1 MTPASVPSTPGSALG
16 VPSPSGRGRSAA
28 AGSGHATSSAC
39 SNEAE
44 ATPLLWEAA
53 TPRTARAR
61 RVGDF
66 LASTASG
73 LALVLVLVA
82 LVATTPSQWADAVL
96 GVVGGPSSAYATSP
110 FADGAGVG
118 LGNSTAAEG
127 SSSLAA
133 LGSSRTR
140 RRVRRHRH
148 ATRELP
154 EVDAFGERDAGM
166 MDSSGQWLAQL
177 EE

>member
-82 LVATTPSQWADAVL
+82 LVATTPSQWADAV
-96 GVVGGPSSAYATSP
+96 
-110 FADGAGVG
+110 
-118 LGNSTAAEG
+118 
-127 SSSLAA
+127 A
-133 LGSSRTR
+133 LGRAAITNPDWPRQVVARGGTPKRPPVTSDELRAR
-140 RRVRRHRH
+140 ALRHC
-148 ATRELP
+148 
-154 EVDAFGERDAGM
+154 
-166 MDSSGQWLAQL
+166 
-177 EE
+177 